1 MYANCMQMIK
11 DYFISIYLDTRRKKK
26 NDKYPV
32 KVRVFTPDPR
42 MQKLYPT
49 KFEFTETEYQNIW
62 ESKKPR
68 REFQEDRLKLS
79 AVEKLATDVAEKLSP
94 FSFEKF
100 EEVFLYNIKPSDK
113 DAVFLYKQ
121 AIAAYKKEGQIGT
134 ASNYECSLNSI
145 LKFHGEEKLPFM
157 SITKQ
162 WLKNYETRVVVD
174 NKGSLATVGIYLRP
188 LRAIYHKAIEAK
200 LISAENYPFGRIHDG
215 KYTIPAPRKVKKALS
230 KDQLAILFKSVPTIP
245 EQHKAKDFW
254 FFSYANNGM
263 NIKDIANLKYS
274 NISEDTLSFSRAK
287 TANTHRDQPKV
298 IAYLNGFTLSVIE
311 KYGNPRTDTDNFIF
325 SIIDHNSS
333 LDEQNRQL
341 KNFTR
346 YINQHFKNFAESV
359 GIKEKVSANWARH
372 SFATI
377 AIQNGASME
386 FASEALGHNSIFTT
400 RGYFSGFEDK
410 KKREISNKMMDF
422 KLPD

>member
-1 MYANCMQMIK
+1 MQMIK
-11 DYFISIYLDTRRKKK
+11 DCFISIYLDTRRKKK
-26 NDKYPV
+26 NNKYPV
-32 KVRVFTPDPR
+32 KVRVFTPEPR

-49 KFEFTETEYQNIW
+49 KFEFTESEFKQIW
-62 ESKKPR
+62 ETSKPQ
-68 REFQEDRLKLS
+68 REFQADRLNLS
-79 AVEKLATDVAEKLSP
+79 SIEKLATDAAEKLSP

-100 EEVFLYNIKPSDK
+100 EEVFVYNVKPSDK

-121 AIAAYKKEGQIGT
+121 AIADYKKEKQIGT

-145 LKFHGEEKLPFM
+145 LKFHGEEKLPFV

-162 WLKNYETRVVVD
+162 WLKKYENYLVVE
-174 NKGSLATVGIYLRP
+174 KKRSLTTVGIYLRP
-188 LRAIYHKAIEAK
+188 LRAIYHKAIEAR
-200 LISAENYPFGRIHDG
+200 LISEDNYPFGRIHDG

-230 KDQLAILFKSVPTIP
+230 KDQLAILFKSIPTIP
-245 EQHKAKDFW
+245 EQQKSKDFW

-263 NIKDIANLKYS
+263 NFKDIANLKYA

-298 IAYLNGFTLSVIE
+298 IAYLNGFTSSVIK
-311 KYGNPRTDTDNFIF
+311 KYGNPKTDTDNYIF
-325 SIIDHNSS
+325 SIVNHNSS
-333 LDEQNRQL
+333 PDEQNRQL

-346 YINQHFKNFAESV
+346 YVNQHFKNFAESI

-372 SFATI
+372 SWATI

-386 FASEALGHNSIFTT
+386 FASEALGHSSLSTT
-400 RGYFSGFEDK
+400 RGYFSGFEDI
-410 KKREISNKMMDF
+410 KKREISKKMMEF
-422 KLPD
+422 